1 MTNFIGYIAV
11 AGLIVVSPG
20 ADTLV
25 VIRNALHGG
34 ARAAVQTAAGVCTG
48 LVAWAVASVAGLSAV
63 LAASPALFTAIKIAG
78 AAYLVFLGIRAIA
91 SARRPLGDV
100 DTPTQLNWR
109 QGAVTSL
116 GNPKVGV
123 FYTSFLPQFIPAG
136 NGSLPVS
143 LTLAG
148 IHIALS
154 FLCLC
159 GYALLVLRLGNIFK
173 RDGWRRALETV
184 GGGALCAIGTWLVVS
199 AVA

>member
-1 MTNFIGYIAV
+1 MPNLIGYTTV

-34 ARAAVQTAAGVCTG
+34 GRSAVQTAAGVCIG

-78 AAYLVFLGIRAIA
+78 AAYLVFLGIRAIV
-91 SARRPLGDV
+91 SARRPIGDL
-100 DTPTQLNWR
+100 DTPTRLNWR
-109 QGAVTSL
+109 QGALTSL

-136 NGSLPVS
+136 SGSLPVS

-159 GYALLVLRLGNIFK
+159 AYALLVLRLGNIFK

-184 GGGALCAIGTWLVVS
+184 GGGALCAIGIWLVVS
-199 AVA
+199 AAF